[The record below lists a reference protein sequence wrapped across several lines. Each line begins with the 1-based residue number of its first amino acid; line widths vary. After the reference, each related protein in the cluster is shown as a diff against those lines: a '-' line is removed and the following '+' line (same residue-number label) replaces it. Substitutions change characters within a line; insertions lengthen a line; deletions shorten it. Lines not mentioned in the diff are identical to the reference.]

1 MANTWCVEGRYVS
14 SSTSGATRSSW
25 SGGIHQ
31 GELAFVNLNITEF
44 VSAVRDLNFGKLIQ
58 FFQTSTP
65 SRSGTPT
72 ESVSHTCS
80 FCQGGTL
87 HNTRI
92 FTNGRLLKHHTFH
105 TFGRHEFAVQ
115 GWVGAT
121 QTEASW
127 IVPPKASTSIGD
139 LLSALL
145 SEIISDLTDEIV
157 ALIRR

>member
-25 SGGIHQ
+25 NGGIHQ

-44 VSAVRDLNFGKLIQ
+44 VSAVRALNFGKLAK
-58 FFQTSTP
+58 FFQVSDP
-65 SRSGTPT
+65 SRSDTPA
-72 ESVSHTCS
+72 ESVNHTCS
-80 FCQGGTL
+80 SCQGGTL

-92 FTNGRLLKHHTFH
+92 FTEGRLLKHHTFH
-105 TFGRHEFAVQ
+105 AFGRHEFAVQ
-115 GWVGAT
+115 GWVGAM

-127 IVPPKASTSIGD
+127 IVPSKAPTNIGD